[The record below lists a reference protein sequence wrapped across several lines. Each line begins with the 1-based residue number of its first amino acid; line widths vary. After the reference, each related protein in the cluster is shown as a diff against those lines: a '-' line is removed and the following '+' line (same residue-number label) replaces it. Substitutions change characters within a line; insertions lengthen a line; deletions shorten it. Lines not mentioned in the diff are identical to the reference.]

1 MSNVIDLA
9 ARRAAAKP
17 APEPAAELPAAMQ
30 QAIEQNFAAPHDTIA
45 RFGFAHSLVG
55 QTLAF
60 YANQGFD
67 HGARARAA
75 LQAMDG
81 ALTFTTEAQQ

>member
-1 MSNVIDLA
+1 MSNVISLA
-9 ARRAAAKP
+9 ARRAAKK
-17 APEPAAELPAAMQ
+17 PEPAPVPALPAAMEQ
-30 QAIEQNFAAPHDTIA
+30 TIEQNFAQ
-45 RFGFAHSLVG
+45 FGFAHSLVG

-81 ALTFTTEAQQ
+81 ALSLSTETQQ